1 MEEQVLKRVYSV
13 SELTRNIR
21 VVLEDTFREVWVEG
35 EISNFK
41 AHSSGHCYFSLKD
54 DNSLLKCVLFKGAS
68 SRIKFKVEDGMSVLL
83 FGRISVYDKQG
94 QYQLYVDIVEPKG
107 KGALYLAF
115 EKLKDKLY
123 KEGLFDEAHK
133 KKIPFVPLRVGVVTS
148 PTGAA
153 VHDILNVARRRFAN
167 IEITICPVKVQGDGA
182 REEIAR
188 AIGYLNEYNEWIATS
203 GSGDP
208 PVDVMIV
215 GRGGGSLE
223 DLWAF
228 NEEIVARAI
237 FASKIPVISAV
248 GHEVDYTISDFVADR
263 RAATPSAAAETVIPR
278 REELEERADL
288 SAARLRSAVTAKL
301 EMLGTELEN
310 LSTSYVLRE
319 PVNAIL
325 RFEQEV
331 DDLARR
337 AFVKAEHAVALEESE
352 LGTLEGKLNALS
364 PLAVVKRGYSI
375 TFKNGAIVKDVASLQ
390 AGDRLVTR
398 FAQGEASSRVEE
410 VKK

>member
-13 SELTRNIR
+13 SELTRDIR
-21 VVLEDTFREVWVEG
+21 GVLEDAFREVWVEG

-68 SRIKFKVEDGMSVLL
+68 SRLKFKVEDGMSVLL

-182 REEIAR
+182 REEISR
-188 AIGYLNEYNEWIATS
+188 AIGDLNEYNEWITTS

-248 GHEVDYTISDFVADR
+248 GHEVDYTIADFVADR

-278 REELEERADL
+278 REELEERAGS
-288 SAARLRSAVTAKL
+288 SAARLRSAITAKL
-301 EMLGTELEN
+301 EILDTELEN

-319 PVNAIL
+319 PVNSIL

-337 AFVKAEHAVALEESE
+337 AFVKAEHTVAIEESE
-352 LGTLEGKLNALS
+352 LETLEGKLNALS

-410 VKK
+410 VR

>member
-288 SAARLRSAVTAKL
+288 SAARLRSVITAKL

-410 VKK
+410 VR